1 VDADNQLVFGAEG
14 DGKVFAL
21 RAANG
26 DTAWESDKLKYRNL
40 LAPVV
45 VGRSVAV
52 ADESG
57 WVHLLSR
64 EDGTLLKRLS
74 TEGSSPVAA
83 PTLAAGTLIV
93 VTRKGA
99 VFGFRPE

>member
-1 VDADNQLVFGAEG
+1 VDADSQLVFGAEG

-52 ADESG
+52 ADQSG

-74 TEGSSPVAA
+74 TDGSSPAAA
-83 PTLAAGTLIV
+83 PILAAGTLIV